1 MQLKIISAGAG
12 SGKTYRLTQE
22 MVALLKKDVRP
33 GGIIATTFT
42 KKAAAE
48 LQERVRVQ
56 LLKEG
61 MSDAAEAIGSAM
73 IGTVHSLGVK
83 LLQRFAYEAGVSP
96 EVAIIAEEDHQM
108 LFNLSLATVLTEEHV
123 QKMEAFREIFSLD
136 GSEDFDWRKEVRLLT
151 EIARAN
157 GFDAA
162 ALLESAKRSFAS
174 FRELLDEPDTAL
186 ANTAKE
192 ALPLLLADTIGRLL
206 ENGDTTKTTSDVIQK
221 LKMMLRELELRGR
234 LPWKYYAE
242 LEKLEPAKKSKEEMA
257 ELRALTRAHLC
268 FPELHADIQGFTDEL
283 FGLVAAA
290 MREYAA
296 YKQRRGLID
305 YTDMEVLVDQLLDRP
320 DVRAVLLEE
329 LDLLMVDEFQDTSP
343 IQLEIFLKLSRL
355 SRYSVWVGDPKQSIY
370 GFRGAAPELMQAII
384 AHTGGIRKEDIQS
397 DSWRSREDLV
407 AATNA
412 VFCKAFPDMEPDQV
426 ALNPKRLKTN
436 DPAGMGP
443 ALNLWKFDLDPEE
456 AKKRAQ
462 APGKPWMENGIAFAL
477 RDFLG
482 SGVYVVPKGEP
493 VPRSVRPGDVAVLCR
508 TNKECTLLAEA
519 LNTAGLKVAISRT
532 GLMQTA
538 EARLILAC
546 LKYLLHVQDTLSVAE
561 ILLLAENLPVEEM
574 IEDRLAY
581 LEKQDTG
588 SSPRERW
595 GGHYPMIRML
605 QGLRP
610 RVAEL
615 SCAETLDLLLGELD
629 LRRIIAG
636 WGNVSQRLD
645 NVEVF
650 RKLAAQY
657 EDSRNRLQAASALGG
672 FLLWLNR
679 LEAEKKDFQ
688 SAGES
693 QDAVNVLT
701 YHSSK
706 GLEWPVVIC
715 HNLDASLR
723 AEVWGADIR
732 SDHPTV
738 DLDNLLGNRYLYYW
752 VNPYGKQSQKT
763 TLSGRIA
770 AHPVQALR
778 KMRALAEERRLLYV
792 GLTRARDYLVFPV
805 GHQPTSWLNR
815 TWHEGQGD
823 FPTFDPQSPE
833 SPWVWDGKTS
843 PLAVKTWFF
852 GRTFLPCTVEEQEI
866 LFLAPPA
873 GKKTFPPLFIQPLQE
888 RWDVKPHTDGPF
900 IYSHLP
906 LPGLP
911 DDLLGEAVIAYLQA
925 LHPDYPQTVQLEIAG
940 CLITD
945 FGLQDTLQPDQL
957 QALGTA
963 WLNCLQARFPA
974 ADTCRQYVLRHRENG
989 RIFET
994 EIDLLLYLPQG
1005 RAAIVQHAAFSGE
1018 LQALPVKVVEYF
1030 GSWAGLCRRS
1040 IQKTEG
1046 LDGVRI
1052 FIHCVV
1058 QKALV
1063 ELVWADPVP

>member
-56 LLKEG
+56 LLKAG
-61 MSDAAEAIGSAM
+61 MPDAAEAIGSAM
-73 IGTVHSLGVK
+73 IGTVHSLGVR

-108 LFNLSLATVLTEEHV
+108 LFNQSLTTVLSEAHV
-123 QKMEAFREIFSLD
+123 QKMEAYREILSLD
-136 GSEDFDWRKEVRLLT
+136 GTRDFDWRKEVRLLT

-157 GFDAA
+157 GFDAV
-162 ALLESAKRSFAS
+162 ALQESAKRSFAS
-174 FRELLDEPDTAL
+174 FRELLDEPDQAVS
-186 ANTAKE
+186 NTAKE
-192 ALPLLLADTIGRLL
+192 ALPFLLSDTVGRILG
-206 ENGDTTKTTSDVIQK
+206 NGDTTKKTAEVVQK
-221 LKMMLRELELRGR
+221 LRAILRELELRGR
-234 LPWKYYAE
+234 LPWKYYVE
-242 LEKLEPAKKSKEEMA
+242 LEKLEPAKKSKGEVE
-257 ELRALTRAHLC
+257 ELRALVSGHLC
-268 FPELHADIQGFTDEL
+268 FPEFHADLQGFTEEL

-290 MREYAA
+290 MQEYAA

-320 DVRAVLLEE
+320 DVRAVLMDE

-370 GFRGAAPELMQAII
+370 GFRGAAPELMHAII

-407 AATNA
+407 SATNA
-412 VFCKAFPDMEPDQV
+412 IFCRAFPDMETAQV
-426 ALNPKRLKTN
+426 ALNPKRLGAN

-443 ALNLWKFDLDPEE
+443 ALNIWKFDFDQGE
-456 AKKRAQ
+456 AKSSTPPKQ
-462 APGKPWMENGIAFAL
+462 WMENSIAFAL

-482 SGVYVVPKGEP
+482 AGAYVMPKGEP
-493 VPRSVRPGDVAVLCR
+493 VPRPVRAGDVAVLCR
-508 TNKECTLLAEA
+508 TNSECALLAEA
-519 LNTAGLKVAISRT
+519 LNSAGLKVAISRS

-546 LKYLLHVQDTLSVAE
+546 LKYLLHAQDTLSVAE

-581 LEKQDTG
+581 LEKQDAG
-588 SSPRERW
+588 NLPGERW
-595 GGHYPMIRML
+595 GAHYPMIRML

-636 WGNVSQRLD
+636 WGNISQRLD

-679 LEAEKKDFQ
+679 LEAEDKDFQ

-715 HNLDASLR
+715 HNLEASLR

-732 SDHPTV
+732 SDCPEV
-738 DLDNLLGNRYLYYW
+738 DLENLLGNRHLYYW
-752 VNPYGKQSQKT
+752 VNPYDKQGQKT
-763 TLSGRIA
+763 ALADRIA
-770 AHPVQALR
+770 AHPVQAHKR
-778 KMRALAEERRLLYV
+778 ARALAEERRLLYV
-792 GLTRARDYLVFPV
+792 GLTRARDYLIFPL

-823 FPTFDPQSPE
+823 VPTFDLQSPE
-833 SPWVWDGKTS
+833 SPWAWNGKTS
-843 PLAVKTWFF
+843 PIAMKTWSF
-852 GRTFLPCTVEEQEI
+852 GRVFPPCTVEEQAPA
-866 LFLAPPA
+866 FLAPPA
-873 GKKTFPPLFIQPLQE
+873 GKKIFPPLFVQPMQAQPGVIAYAGNPFVYGYPLA
-888 RWDVKPHTDGPF
+888 DV
-900 IYSHLP
+900 
-906 LPGLP
+906 P
-911 DDLLGEAVIAYLQA
+911 DEILGKIAIAYLQA
-925 LHPDYPQTVQLEIAG
+925 LYPDYPEAVQLEIAAS
-940 CLITD
+940 LIND
-945 FGLQDTLQPDQL
+945 FGLGETLRPEQL
-957 QALGTA
+957 RGIGADWQRCFEAH
-963 WLNCLQARFPA
+963 FPA
-974 ADTCRQYVLRHRENG
+974 ANALRQYVLRERENG

-994 EIDLLLYLPQG
+994 EIDLLLHLPQG
-1005 RAAIVQHAAFSGE
+1005 RAIVQHVAFSGE
-1018 LQALPVKVVEYF
+1018 PTVLPTIATEYF
-1030 GSWAGLCRRS
+1030 GHWASLCRQSVR
-1040 IQKTEG
+1040 KAEG
-1046 LDGVRI
+1046 LDEVRVL
-1052 FIHCVV
+1052 IHFVA
-1058 QKALV
+1058 QKTLI
-1063 ELVWADPVP
+1063 ELYWPDELP